1 MVKNVK
7 EQLEILADLQQ
18 IEISIARLEESLAK
32 VDESLARLDQ
42 ELLQFSEV
50 VDKAQADVDSAK
62 EKYDIDEKEVRSIT
76 DQIAK
81 NEARLGTIKTN
92 KEYQAALKEIDDL
105 KRKRSKLE
113 EAMIEALDKIEEAE
127 KTLAEKKEFLEQQRA
142 EIQEQKQDIMDAASG
157 KKSELKKLQKQAQAV
172 ADRVEPRLYQ
182 TYTRIKQN
190 GGGVAVAAVENAV
203 CQVCHMNIPPQAFNE
218 LLRLDEIKICPNCQ
232 RIIYPRQSA

>member
-1 MVKNVK
+1 MVQNVK

-18 IEISIARLEESLAK
+18 IEISAARLEESLSK
-32 VDESLARLDQ
+32 VDQKLARLDG
-42 ELLQFSEV
+42 ELVQFSDAVETARAEV
-50 VDKAQADVDSAK
+50 EDIRQKYKA
-62 EKYDIDEKEVRSIT
+62 DEEEVRSIS

-105 KRKRSKLE
+105 KRKRSRIE
-113 EAMIEALDKIEEAE
+113 EAMIETLEKIEAAE
-127 KTLAEKKEFLEQQRA
+127 KTLAEKEEFLKQQEA
-142 EIQEQKQDIMDAASG
+142 EIEEQKKDIIEAASG
-157 KKSELKKLQKQAQAV
+157 KRDELEKLKQKAAEV
-172 ADRVEPRLYQ
+172 AGKVEPRLYQ
-182 TYTRIKQN
+182 TYNRIKQH

-232 RIIYPRQSA
+232 RIIYPRQNA

>member
-32 VDESLARLDQ
+32 VDESLARLDR
-42 ELLQFSEV
+42 ELSQFSEA
-50 VDKAQADVDSAK
+50 VDKARADVESAR
-62 EKYDIDEKEVRSIT
+62 EKYDEDEKKVRSIT

-105 KRKRSKLE
+105 KRERSKLE
-113 EAMIEALDKIEEAE
+113 EAMLGTLEKIEAAE
-127 KTLAEKKEFLEQQRA
+127 KILAEKQEFAEQQRA
-142 EIQEQKQDIMDAASG
+142 EIEEQKNDIAGAAAG
-157 KKSELKKLQKQAQAV
+157 KKKELERLRRKARAI
-172 ADRVEPRLYQ
+172 ADKVEPRLYN
-182 TYTRIKQN
+182 TYTRIKRN

-232 RIIYPRQSA
+232 RIIYPRQSD